1 MSTSSPA
8 VRIVLTCLAFGAIV
22 ILMMGA
28 TSSGGLWPAGQEY
41 RFWYSGLLGPFP
53 TPAQTPLRTFG
64 SPATLISSGLMG
76 MSASDNFWDSTDT
89 TGLPADQIRL
99 VFHVAPVTTYPLSG
113 WLGAPILDIFQP
125 ALPQGA
131 SYLPDTARITAL
143 FPEGT
148 APITIGPTY
157 NGSGIFSTFE
167 SGAFTTAGFDT
178 FNLLSGQIHDATGL
192 TFEIVVDNVP
202 EPLTL
207 GLFAAGAVCLI
218 SRRRSGNRRKA

>member
-41 RFWYSGLLGPFP
+41 RFWYSGMLGPIP
-53 TPAQTPLRTFG
+53 PAPAGAPLRTFG
-64 SPATLISSGLMG
+64 SPATLCSSGLLR
-76 MSASDNFWDSTDT
+76 ASDNFWDATDT

-99 VFHVAPVTTYPLSG
+99 VFHLAPVTTDVSSG
-113 WLGAPILDIFQP
+113 WLGASFLDIFQL

-167 SGAFTTAGFDT
+167 SGAITTAGFDT
-178 FNLLSGQIHDATGL
+178 FNFLSGQIHDATGL

-218 SRRRSGNRRKA
+218 SRRRSGNRCKA

>member
-1 MSTSSPA
+1 MSILSPA
-8 VRIVLTCLAFGAIV
+8 VRIVLTCFAFGAIV

-41 RFWYSGLLGPFP
+41 CFCYSGMAGPSMNV
-53 TPAQTPLRTFG
+53 RTFG
-64 SPATLISSGLMG
+64 SPATQISSGGL
-76 MSASDNFWDSTDT
+76 SDIFWDSTDT

-99 VFHVAPVTTYPLSG
+99 LFHMAPVTTGSSG
-113 WLGAPILDIFQP
+113 WLGAPWLDIYQL
-125 ALPQGA
+125 AIPQGA

-167 SGAFTTAGFDT
+167 SGAITAAGFDT
-178 FNLLSGQIHDATGL
+178 FGMLSGQIHDATGL

-207 GLFAAGAVCLI
+207 GLFAAGAVGLI
-218 SRRRSGNRRKA
+218 SRRRSGTRRKA